1 MFTSGIK
8 GPSTMRFALGFVLFA
23 ALTGSCSEKN
33 ALLDQAKTIEDLGA
47 VTGPDP
53 SQILPHRM
61 DGQPL
66 NFGGKNSLT
75 AGEHHSCVVSDG
87 AVYCWGYGLAGQ
99 LGLGDMQNRAKPV
112 MIEALGQD
120 NQKVFTGD
128 LHSCAIKQSG
138 AVYCWGYNQTGAVG
152 NGRSGREFTFS
163 GQAKLYNVT
172 SPTRVL
178 GLDGLKIVQI
188 AATKITSCALDDQ
201 GDVHCWGTGANYEL
215 GDGEK
220 DNAATRVAHHI
231 GAAQKVSVLEE
242 PAKEIHAGDRAF
254 CAVTISHE
262 IKCWGTLSL
271 PTERAYPLV
280 DLSAAH
286 IPLSLAMADQHSC
299 FVTATQQLYCRGDNW
314 YQQTGLATVAN
325 VWTRVNGESFT
336 KIATARKTTCGI
348 TPNRSVRCWGV
359 CLHGLCGPQFTA
371 KLISPTQAQNVFA
384 YTTQRSIEI
393 EGLTGA
399 VEIAVGARHAC
410 ALLENGQIKCWGNG
424 FLGELGDGEGQSSA
438 EPVDVA
444 F

>member
-1 MFTSGIK
+1 
-8 GPSTMRFALGFVLFA
+8 MRFALGFVLFA
-23 ALTGSCSEKN
+23 ALTGSCSEKTG
-33 ALLDQAKTIEDLGA
+33 LLDQAKTIEDLGA
-47 VTGPDP
+47 VTGSDP
-53 SQILPHRM
+53 SQILPDRM
-61 DGQPL
+61 NAQAF

-75 AGEHHSCVVSDG
+75 AGEHHSCVLSNG

-112 MIEALGQD
+112 MIEALGHD
-120 NQKVFTGD
+120 NQNVFTGD

-201 GDVHCWGTGANYEL
+201 GDVYCWGTGANYEL

-271 PTERAYPLV
+271 PTERAYPVV
-280 DLSAAH
+280 DLSAEQ

-299 FVTATQQLYCRGDNW
+299 FVTAAQQLYCRGDNW
-314 YQQTGLATVAN
+314 YQQTGLAAVAN

-348 TPNRSVRCWGV
+348 TPNRRVRCWGV

-384 YTTQRSIEI
+384 YTTQRSVEI

>member
-1 MFTSGIK
+1 
-8 GPSTMRFALGFVLFA
+8 
-23 ALTGSCSEKN
+23 
-33 ALLDQAKTIEDLGA
+33 
-47 VTGPDP
+47 
-53 SQILPHRM
+53 
-61 DGQPL
+61 
-66 NFGGKNSLT
+66 
-75 AGEHHSCVVSDG
+75 
-87 AVYCWGYGLAGQ
+87 
-99 LGLGDMQNRAKPV
+99 
-112 MIEALGQD
+112 MIEALGHD
-120 NQKVFTGD
+120 NQNVFTGD

-201 GDVHCWGTGANYEL
+201 GDVYCWGTGANFEL

-231 GAAQKVSVLEE
+231 GAAQKVSVLDEA
-242 PAKEIHAGDRAF
+242 AKEIHAGDRAF
-254 CAVTISHE
+254 CAVTISHK

-271 PTERAYPLV
+271 PTEKAYALV
-280 DLSAAH
+280 DLSATQL
-286 IPLSLAMADQHSC
+286 PLSLAMADQHSC
-299 FVTATQQLYCRGDNW
+299 FVNDRQQLYCRGDNW
-314 YQQTGLATVAN
+314 YQQTGLGAVAN
-325 VWTRVNGESFT
+325 VWTPVSGGAFT

-348 TPNRSVRCWGV
+348 TPNRTVRCWGS
-359 CLHGLCGPQFTA
+359 CLHGLCGPNFTA

-399 VEIAVGARHAC
+399 MEIAVGARHAC
-410 ALLENGQIKCWGNG
+410 ALLESGQIKCWGNG

-438 EPVDVA
+438 GPVEVA